1 MKLNKIINHSIN
13 LENNEIIFSLN
24 TKIYP
29 QEIIYKTC
37 YTFIDRMYVYLDS
50 LKKNEIIVSLKSKE
64 KLTKKQ
70 PESLKDEFLNELL
83 NILIREAV
91 SKKNQKFLEYII
103 GGAITASLEKPEM
116 KKENKKEGM
125 DKVEKEIESLKKE
138 LGKIECSEDYKKD
151 PLNIKKI
158 FKDYEKRK

>member
-103 GGAITASLEKPEM
+103 GGAITASLEKLEM

>member
-125 DKVEKEIESLKKE
+125 DKVEKEIEFLKKE

>member
-103 GGAITASLEKPEM
+103 GGAITASLEKLEM

-138 LGKIECSEDYKKD
+138 LGKIERSEDYKKD

-158 FKDYEKRK
+158 FRNHERKR

>member
-103 GGAITASLEKPEM
+103 GGAITASLEKLEM

-138 LGKIECSEDYKKD
+138 LGKIERSEDYKKD

>member
-1 MKLNKIINHSIN
+1 MKSNIN
-13 LENNEIIFSLN
+13 LQKNEIIFSLD

-37 YTFIDRMYVYLDS
+37 YTFIDTMYVYLDS
-50 LKKNEIIVSLKSKE
+50 LKKNEITISLKGKE
-64 KLTKKQ
+64 KLTKEQ
-70 PESLKDEFLNELL
+70 LESLKDEFLNELL

-125 DKVEKEIESLKKE
+125 DEVEKEIEDLKKE
-138 LGKIECSEDYKKD
+138 LEKIESSEDYKKD
-151 PLNIKKI
+151 PLSIKKI

>member
-103 GGAITASLEKPEM
+103 GGAITASLEKLEM

-125 DKVEKEIESLKKE
+125 DKVEKEIEFLKKE

>member
-125 DKVEKEIESLKKE
+125 DKVEKEIEFLKKE
-138 LGKIECSEDYKKD
+138 LGKIERSEDYKKD

>member
-91 SKKNQKFLEYII
+91 SKKNQKFLE
-103 GGAITASLEKPEM
+103 
-116 KKENKKEGM
+116 
-125 DKVEKEIESLKKE
+125 
-138 LGKIECSEDYKKD
+138 
-151 PLNIKKI
+151 
-158 FKDYEKRK
+158 